1 MLRETRK
8 RELKEQIF
16 LQAVQ
21 LFKERGYE
29 NVTVQQIA
37 SACGIAKG
45 TFFNYFSKKEEIL
58 LYLGESQIELFNRS
72 MERHQGIQHPKE
84 QIERVLS
91 DLLLRFTEHG
101 ELMKLAVLEI
111 MKSAYLIENESK
123 SILQLKQ
130 SIVAMI
136 DHAKQN
142 GKLSNH
148 WNSEVIASTIVSI
161 YFHTMMSWSLHDQN
175 SKISD
180 LFQQHLDVVWEGIG
194 S

>member
-1 MLRETRK
+1 MLREARK

-58 LYLGESQIELFNRS
+58 LYLGESQIELLNRS
-72 MERHQGIQHPKE
+72 MEKHQGIEHPKE
-84 QIERVLS
+84 QIERVLGE
-91 DLLLRFTEHG
+91 LLLRFTEHG

-111 MKSAYLIENESK
+111 VKSTYLIENESK

-136 DHAKQN
+136 ERAKQN

-148 WNSEVIASTIVSI
+148 RNSEIIASTIVSV

-175 SKISD
+175 SEIREI
-180 LFQQHLDVVWEGIG
+180 FQQHLDVVWGGIG